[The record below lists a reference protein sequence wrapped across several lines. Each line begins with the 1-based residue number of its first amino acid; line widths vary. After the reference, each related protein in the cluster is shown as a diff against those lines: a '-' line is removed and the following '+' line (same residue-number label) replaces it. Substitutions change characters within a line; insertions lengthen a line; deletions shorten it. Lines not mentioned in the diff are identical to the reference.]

1 MEASRRDMN
10 STQSVGF
17 VERRGTRGDQAAS
30 TYERRQFGESRD
42 AMDPDV
48 RELAEAIDAFKISQ
62 HRRYVTLAEVLG
74 VVKGLGYHK

>member
-1 MEASRRDMN
+1 MN

-17 VERRGTRGDQAAS
+17 VDRRGPRTEQSGGAH
-30 TYERRQFGESRD
+30 ERRQFAESRD

-48 RELAEAIDAFKISQ
+48 RELAEAIDAFKLNQ
-62 HRRYVTLAEVLG
+62 QRRYVTLAEVLG